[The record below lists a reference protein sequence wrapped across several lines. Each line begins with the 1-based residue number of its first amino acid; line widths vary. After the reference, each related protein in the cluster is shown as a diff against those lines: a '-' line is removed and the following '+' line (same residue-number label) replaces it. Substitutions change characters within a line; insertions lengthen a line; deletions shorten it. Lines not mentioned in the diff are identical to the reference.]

1 MIKSSSLLVIA
12 AMAGGFLISTG
23 ASAGDVLR
31 GQEKSLSCQACHGTD
46 GNSPIPTF
54 PILAGQH
61 RDYLLQSMRD
71 YKSGVRANAVMKVI
85 VDPLSDLDMQDLAA
99 YYASQK
105 GLRKIDAGRLKEIP

>member
-1 MIKSSSLLVIA
+1 
-12 AMAGGFLISTG
+12 
-23 ASAGDVLR
+23 
-31 GQEKSLSCQACHGTD
+31 
-46 GNSPIPTF
+46 
-54 PILAGQH
+54 
-61 RDYLLQSMRD
+61 MRD